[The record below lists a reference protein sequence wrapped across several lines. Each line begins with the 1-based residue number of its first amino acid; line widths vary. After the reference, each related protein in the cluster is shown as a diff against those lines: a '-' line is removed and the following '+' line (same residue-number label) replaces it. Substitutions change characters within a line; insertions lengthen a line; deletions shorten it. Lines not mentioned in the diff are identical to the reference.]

1 MNLFYFSQYLFIMSL
16 LYAISQ
22 VKNSQEERQSLISGI
37 YHNVA
42 IKSSIFN
49 LIQKSG
55 GEGNDASYIFDETIV
70 QFVKT
75 AFNNSSSTIS
85 GDLEPYLMGIA
96 RNLWYQECK
105 KRKREISLPEVI
117 SHQTADD
124 QPVAEEIFLT
134 KERYSLLHNVLDKLR
149 SNCRA
154 VLMHWANGFSMT
166 EIAEKLGYQSEGMA
180 RKKKSQCLAE
190 LNDFLFQNPH
200 IKLQLQ

>member
-1 MNLFYFSQYLFIMSL
+1 MTLSDCFQRIQQSTAERNKLLVSIHNNLQLRTSVKSYLKAKGANDIEL
-16 LYAISQ
+16 DHLYNETLVALIKTGFAS
-22 VKNSQEERQSLISGI
+22 KNVFAL
-37 YHNVA
+37 
-42 IKSSIFN
+42 
-49 LIQKSG
+49 
-55 GEGNDASYIFDETIV
+55 T
-70 QFVKT
+70 
-75 AFNNSSSTIS
+75 

-105 KRKREISLPEVI
+105 KQKREISLPEAI
-117 SHQTADD
+117 SDQTADE

-134 KERYSLLHNVLDKLR
+134 KERYALLHDVLDKLR

-154 VLMHWANGFSMT
+154 VLMHWANGFSMI

>member
-1 MNLFYFSQYLFIMSL
+1 MSL
-16 LYAISQ
+16 LLAVGQ
-22 VKNSQEERQSLISGI
+22 VNQSEKERRALIAKI
-37 YHNVA
+37 YHNTK
-42 IKSSIFN
+42 IKTSIFA

-55 GEGNDASYIFDETIV
+55 GEIHDATLIFDETIV
-70 QFVKT
+70 HFVKT
-75 AFNNSSSTIS
+75 AFNKANSSLS
-85 GDLEPYLMGIA
+85 GELEPYLMGIA

-105 KRKREISLPEVI
+105 KRKREIALPDVI

-134 KERYSLLHNVLDKLR
+134 KERYSLLHDVLNKLR

-154 VLMHWANGFSMT
+154 VLMHWANGFSMA

>member
-1 MNLFYFSQYLFIMSL
+1 MNLADCFQ
-16 LYAISQ
+16 
-22 VKNSQEERQSLISGI
+22 R
-37 YHNVA
+37 
-42 IKSSIFN
+42 
-49 LIQKSG
+49 IQKSST
-55 GEGNDASYIFDETIV
+55 ERNEVLVTIHNNLQLRNTIKSYLKSKGATDIELDHLYNETLVALI
-70 QFVKT
+70 KT
-75 AFNNSSSTIS
+75 GFATKNILNLS

-105 KRKREISLPEVI
+105 KRKREISLPEVV

-124 QPVAEEIFLT
+124 QPVAEEVFLT
-134 KERYSLLHNVLDKLR
+134 KERHALLHDVLEKLR

>member
-1 MNLFYFSQYLFIMSL
+1 MSL
-16 LYAISQ
+16 LIAIGQ
-22 VKNSQEERQSLISGI
+22 VNQSEKERRALISKI
-37 YHNVA
+37 YHNTK
-42 IKSSIFN
+42 IKTSIFS

-55 GEGNDASYIFDETIV
+55 GETHDATLIFDETIV
-70 QFVKT
+70 HFVKT
-75 AFNNSSSTIS
+75 AFNKANASLS

-105 KRKREISLPEVI
+105 KRKREISLPEVV

-124 QPVAEEIFLT
+124 QPVAEEVFLT
-134 KERYSLLHNVLDKLR
+134 KERYTLLHDVLEKLR

>member
-1 MNLFYFSQYLFIMSL
+1 MNLADCFQ
-16 LYAISQ
+16 
-22 VKNSQEERQSLISGI
+22 R
-37 YHNVA
+37 
-42 IKSSIFN
+42 
-49 LIQKSG
+49 IQKSST
-55 GEGNDASYIFDETIV
+55 ERNELLVTIHNNLQLRNTIKSYLKSKGATDIELDHLYNETLVALI
-70 QFVKT
+70 KT
-75 AFNNSSSTIS
+75 GFATKNILNLT

-134 KERYSLLHNVLDKLR
+134 KERYALLHDVLEKLR

>member
-1 MNLFYFSQYLFIMSL
+1 MNLAECFQRIKQSST
-16 LYAISQ
+16 
-22 VKNSQEERQSLISGI
+22 ERNEVLISI
-37 YHNVA
+37 HNNLHLKNT
-42 IKSSIFN
+42 IKSYLKSKGASEFELNQLFN
-49 LIQKSG
+49 ETLVALIKTG
-55 GEGNDASYIFDETIV
+55 FAS
-70 QFVKT
+70 
-75 AFNNSSSTIS
+75 NNIHVFS

-134 KERYSLLHNVLDKLR
+134 KERYSLLHAVLDKLR

>member
-1 MNLFYFSQYLFIMSL
+1 MNLADCFQRIQKSSTERNEL
-16 LYAISQ
+16 LVSI
-22 VKNSQEERQSLISGI
+22 
-37 YHNVA
+37 HNNLQLRNA
-42 IKSSIFN
+42 IKSYLKSKGATDIELDHLYNETLVALIKTGFATQNVLN
-49 LIQKSG
+49 L
-55 GEGNDASYIFDETIV
+55 
-70 QFVKT
+70 
-75 AFNNSSSTIS
+75 S

-190 LNDFLFQNPH
+190 LNDFLFQNPQ